1 MLHALCVIAFAVLF
15 SGSPVGLCC
24 IFVKFSGFVVIVICH
39 VGSLSSAPSAQQH
52 AGLQPVPNVTEW
64 CDEDLQ
70 KVPSKSWCRDRHP
83 FTSAES
89 CGTQVLTCFFASQ
102 FGGLVVVQMPL
113 GAVVKRLLP
122 IFGQLDAAT
131 Q

>member
-52 AGLQPVPNVTEW
+52 AGLQPVPRVTEW
-64 CDEDLQ
+64 CDKDLQ
-70 KVPSKSWCRDRHP
+70 KSSIKILISGLAVDEMQLGVHQERKSL
-83 FTSAES
+83 F
-89 CGTQVLTCFFASQ
+89 
-102 FGGLVVVQMPL
+102 
-113 GAVVKRLLP
+113 
-122 IFGQLDAAT
+122 I
-131 Q
+131 